1 MTKYLNKKKV
11 KVAAEKRLKK
21 QAKLLAK
28 RIQTLK

>member
-11 KVAAEKRLKK
+11 KVAAEKRLEK